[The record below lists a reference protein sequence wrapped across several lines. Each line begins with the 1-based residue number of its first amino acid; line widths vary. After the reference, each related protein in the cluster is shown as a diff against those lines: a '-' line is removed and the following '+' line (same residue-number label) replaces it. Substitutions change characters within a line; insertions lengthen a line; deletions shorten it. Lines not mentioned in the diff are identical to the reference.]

1 MKEAFSDRPTTVAD
15 YLAILRRRKWIVLLP
30 PIWAAVVAY
39 VLSAGQSPVYRAT
52 SQVLLNSQT
61 VVSSVTG
68 VDPAAGDPARFLT
81 TQAQI
86 ARSFALAKR
95 VAGASGV
102 PGMTAEQ
109 VLGESSVRPSED
121 SDVVFIDVEDED
133 PDAAVN
139 VANAYAREFT
149 HFTTQRATAK
159 IDEAILKLQ
168 EKIDALEAQGQ
179 SDSAGYAILVQD
191 QARLSTAGRL
201 MADIASVLQVADGAG
216 KIRPRPERNATL
228 GFLFGAVLG
237 IALALL
243 AEALDRRVRNEHEI
257 EEALG
262 LPLLARVA
270 KPSRKL
276 QKSDDLVMLKEP
288 ASAHGETFR
297 KLRTSIEFVNPNGAA
312 RTIMVTSAVEQEG
325 KSTTIAN
332 LAVALARGHRRIALV
347 DLDLRRPYLSRL
359 FHVSARPGITDVA
372 VGQAE
377 LADAIR
383 PIGLAA
389 AMSDLAARNGR
400 KPANPSNGRSNVDG
414 LLHLLPAGTIPPSAG
429 ELLQDERLLAVVDD
443 LATQF
448 DLVLIDAPPLLAFGD
463 VMTLSTHVD
472 AIFAITRLGKV
483 QRPILHEFARQLQ
496 NTQSTLL
503 GYVLTGVEQS
513 DSYRYMYEG
522 YGYDV
527 QKATKVKDQERV

>member
-1 MKEAFSDRPTTVAD
+1 MGEAFSNRPTTVAD

-39 VLSAGQSPVYRAT
+39 LLSTGQSPVYRAT
-52 SQVLLNSQT
+52 SEVLIDRSLIGISGGD
-61 VVSSVTG
+61 VTQ
-68 VDPAAGDPARFLT
+68 GDVQRYLT
-81 TQAQI
+81 TQARI
-86 ARSFALAKR
+86 ARSPDLAKR
-95 VAGASGV
+95 VAAASGV
-102 PGMTAEQ
+102 ANMTPGR
-109 VLGESSVRPSED
+109 VLGESSVAAAGD
-121 SDVVFIDVEDED
+121 SDVLFFSVEDED
-133 PDAAVN
+133 PGAAAR
-139 VANAYAREFT
+139 VANAYATEFT
-149 HFTTQRATAK
+149 GFTKERNTEA
-159 IDEAILKLQ
+159 IDEALEKLTAQITALENRGQSSSAAYALLLQ
-168 EKIDALEAQGQ
+168 EQ
-179 SDSAGYAILVQD
+179 VQ
-191 QARLSTAGRL
+191 LSTVGRRS
-201 MADIASVLQVADGAG
+201 ADIASVLQPADGAG
-216 KIRPRPERNATL
+216 KIRPRPQRNAML

-270 KPSRKL
+270 KPARKL
-276 QKSDDLVMLKEP
+276 QKSDDLVMLREP
-288 ASAHGETFR
+288 ASPHGETFR

-332 LAVALARGHRRIALV
+332 LAVALARGNRRIALV

-359 FHVSARPGITDVA
+359 FHVGGRPGITDVA

-389 AMSDLAARNGR
+389 VTSDLAARNGR

-429 ELLQDERLLAVVDD
+429 ELIQDGRLLAVIDE
-443 LATQF
+443 LAAQF
-448 DLVLIDAPPLLAFGD
+448 DFVLIDAPPLLAFGD
-463 VMTLSTHVD
+463 AMTLSTHVD
-472 AIFAITRLGKV
+472 AIFAITRLGRVK
-483 QRPILHEFARQLQ
+483 RPILHEFARQLK

-503 GYVLTGVEQS
+503 GFVLTGVEQS

-527 QKATKVKDQERV
+527 QKATNVKEQERV

>member
-1 MKEAFSDRPTTVAD
+1 MTEAFSNRPTTVAD

-30 PIWAAVVAY
+30 PVWAAVVAY
-39 VLSAGQSPVYRAT
+39 LLSTGQSPVYRAT
-52 SQVLLNSQT
+52 SQVFMNRAPIANSNNVPDPSFTDAVRFLATQASLARSPALADR
-61 VVSSVTG
+61 VAAASSVST
-68 VDPAAGDPARFLT
+68 
-81 TQAQI
+81 
-86 ARSFALAKR
+86 
-95 VAGASGV
+95 
-102 PGMTAEQ
+102 MTPER
-109 VLGESSVRPSED
+109 VLGESRVTPSADADLLFFSVD
-121 SDVVFIDVEDED
+121 DED
-133 PDAAVN
+133 PQAATQ
-139 VANAYAREFT
+139 VANAYASEFT
-149 HFTTQRATAK
+149 RFTNERATNTVDK
-159 IDEAILKLQ
+159 TLEELQRQIDR
-168 EKIDALEAQGQ
+168 LEAQGQ
-179 SDSAGYAILVQD
+179 SGSATYGILLQD
-191 QARLSTAGRL
+191 QARLLTIRPLLS
-201 MADIASVLQVADGAG
+201 DIASVLQVAEGAG
-216 KIRPRPERNATL
+216 KISPRPQRNATL

-237 IALALL
+237 IALAML
-243 AEALDRRVRNEHEI
+243 AEALDRRVRDEHEI
-257 EEALG
+257 EAALG

-270 KPSRKL
+270 KPSRNL

-288 ASAHGETFR
+288 ASAHGETYR
-297 KLRTSIEFVNPNGAA
+297 KLRTSIEFVNPNGAL

-332 LAVALARGHRRIALV
+332 LAVALARGNRRVALV

-359 FHVSARPGITDVA
+359 FHVGSRPGITDVA
-372 VGQAE
+372 VGQVS
-377 LADAIR
+377 LADALR
-383 PIGLAA
+383 PIGLAPA
-389 AMSDLAARNGR
+389 TSDLAARNGR

-429 ELLQDERLLAVVDD
+429 ELLQDERLLAVVDE

-448 DLVLIDAPPLLAFGD
+448 DFVLIDGPPLLAFGD
-463 VMTLSTHVD
+463 AMTLSTHVD

>member
-1 MKEAFSDRPTTVAD
+1 MKEAFSNRPSTVAD

-30 PIWAAVVAY
+30 PVWAAVVAY
-39 VLSAGQSPVYRAT
+39 LLSTGQSPLYRAT

-68 VDPAAGDPARFLT
+68 VDPAAGDPERFLT
-81 TQAQI
+81 TQANI

-95 VAGASGV
+95 VAAASGV
-102 PGMTAEQ
+102 TGMTAGR
-109 VLGESSVRPSED
+109 VLGESSVRPSAD

-133 PDAAVN
+133 PGVAVN

-149 HFTTQRATAK
+149 HFTKRRATAK
-159 IDEAILKLQ
+159 IDEAIQQLQ

-216 KIRPRPERNATL
+216 KIRPRPQRNAIL

-237 IALALL
+237 VALALL
-243 AEALDRRVRNEHEI
+243 AEALDRRVRDEHEI
-257 EEALG
+257 DGALG
-262 LPLLARVA
+262 LPLLARVS

-276 QKSDDLVMLKEP
+276 QKSDDLVMLREP

-297 KLRTSIEFVNPNGAA
+297 KLRTSIEFVNPNGTL

-332 LAVALARGHRRIALV
+332 LAVALARGNRRVALV

-359 FHVSARPGITDVA
+359 FHIGSRPGITDVA
-372 VGQAE
+372 VGRVALE
-377 LADAIR
+377 DAIR

-389 AMSDLAARNGR
+389 NTSDLAAGNGH
-400 KPANPSNGRSNVDG
+400 KAANASNGRSTVDG

-429 ELLQDERLLAVVDD
+429 ELLQDERLLAVVDE

-448 DLVLIDAPPLLAFGD
+448 DFVLIDAPPLLAFGD
-463 VMTLSTHVD
+463 AMTLSTHVD
-472 AIFAITRLGKV
+472 AIFAIARLGKV

-522 YGYDV
+522 YGYKV
-527 QKATKVKDQERV
+527 QETTNVKDQERV